1 MEVSNFFIGL
11 DGVDSSSYSPRKAI
25 KLTFPIVFVHLGTPP
40 PKVLL
45 RNLEI
50 IHLDFPGSDLH
61 VVTDR
66 DWGKKFPSWVSSFQ
80 IPQDGHARRIVGTP
94 HSTTFRRGYWLFV
107 SQRLGALADWHDE
120 HPSMPLLHIE
130 GDIMLLPNFPFEK
143 FETLEKL
150 SWLRFSEDADM
161 PGLLY
166 SPSST
171 ETAWLAD
178 RVTFFANGTPSK
190 TDMQSLRKVALED
203 PSRISYLPGF
213 RQLCQD
219 KFADELSMEQSLDE
233 FGGIFD
239 AAPIGQYL
247 AGIDPRNSWGLR
259 RLGHR
264 SASAIRYE
272 AVQFTSVS
280 GTIYASL
287 GHTNQ
292 KIQIFNLHLHSKDLS
307 LFSFKSRR
315 DNLEKLIKA
324 ASQGR
329 SLFSWSGYF
338 GAVRQLM
345 DAGVA
350 KIFEKFIK

>member
-1 MEVSNFFIGL
+1 M
-11 DGVDSSSYSPRKAI
+11 DGAGFSSISPRRAM
-25 KLTFPIVFVHLGTPP
+25 KLTLPIVFVHLGGPP
-40 PKVLL
+40 PKVLM

-50 IHLDFPGSDLH
+50 IHLDFPGADLH

-66 DWGKKFPSWVSSFQ
+66 DWGKKFPSWVSPFQ

-94 HSTTFRRGYWLFV
+94 HSTTFRGGYWLFV

-120 HPSMPLLHIE
+120 HPSTPLLHLE
-130 GDIMLLPNFPFEK
+130 GDIMLLPNFPFDK

-166 SPSST
+166 SPNSS
-171 ETAWLAD
+171 ETAWLAE

-190 TDMQSLRKVALED
+190 TDMQSLRTIALED

-213 RQLCQD
+213 RNLCQD
-219 KFADELSMEQSLDE
+219 ELANELSTEQSIDE

-247 AGIDPRNSWGLR
+247 AGIDPRMSWGLR

-280 GTIYASL
+280 DTIYASL
-287 GHTNQ
+287 THTNQ
-292 KIQIFNLHLHSKDLS
+292 KVQIFNLHLHSKDLS
-307 LFSFKSRR
+307 LFSFRSRQR
-315 DNLEKLIKA
+315 NLEKLIRG

-329 SLFSWSGYF
+329 SLFSWSGFF
-338 GAVRQLM
+338 GAVRQLIE
-345 DAGVA
+345 AGVA
-350 KIFEKFIK
+350 KIFKKVTK